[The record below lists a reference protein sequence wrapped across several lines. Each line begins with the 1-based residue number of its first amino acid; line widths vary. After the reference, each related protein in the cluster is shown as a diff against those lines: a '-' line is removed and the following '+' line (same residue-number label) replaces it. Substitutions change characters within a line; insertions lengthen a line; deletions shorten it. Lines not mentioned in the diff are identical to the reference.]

1 MGELG
6 PLLILA
12 IFGWIMSAVGDAR
25 RKQQRGPRPPRV
37 PPSQRYPRQPRPGR
51 RATAAGTGA
60 DATQQEGSRLEQ
72 ILREFEQALEQA
84 QPVPRTPGPVA
95 TGSRGGWDA
104 GEEVEERGSHDDDAQ
119 YEVESL
125 ERLEN
130 FERPVREDVAL
141 GADAEELVQRRIAWA
156 EAQGR
161 ALGLADHG
169 KFDARIRAPGAA
181 VAAPAAAAPSD
192 RLRRLRQA
200 MVWREV
206 LGPPVAL
213 RGMDREV

>member
-1 MGELG
+1 MGEFG

-12 IFGWIMSAVGDAR
+12 ALGWIMSAVGDAR

-37 PPSQRYPRQPRPGR
+37 PPSQRYPRPATPRPGR
-51 RATAAGTGA
+51 ATPGA

-72 ILREFEQALEQA
+72 ILREFEQALEGS
-84 QPVPRTPGPVA
+84 VPRTPGPVP
-95 TGSRGGWDA
+95 TRSRGGWEA

-130 FERPVREDVAL
+130 FERPAREDVAL
-141 GADAEELVQRRIAWA
+141 GADAEELVRRRIAYA

-161 ALGLADHG
+161 ALSSADHTR
-169 KFDARIRAPGAA
+169 FDARIRTAGQ
-181 VAAPAAAAPSD
+181 APAIVEPKLPASE
-192 RLRRLRQA
+192 RVNRLRQA
-200 MVWREV
+200 MIWREV

-213 RGMDREV
+213 RGRERDV

>member
-12 IFGWIMSAVGDAR
+12 ALGWIMSAVGDAR

-37 PPSQRYPRQPRPGR
+37 PPSQRYPRPARPRE
-51 RATAAGTGA
+51 RAAPAG
-60 DATQQEGSRLEQ
+60 DATQREGSRLEQ
-72 ILREFEQALEQA
+72 ILREFEQALEDA
-84 QPVPRTPGPVA
+84 QPVPRTPGPVP
-95 TGSRGGWDA
+95 TTSRGGWDD

-130 FERPVREDVAL
+130 FERPAREDVAL
-141 GADAEELVQRRIAWA
+141 GADAEELVRRRIAYA

-161 ALGLADHG
+161 ALGSADHSR
-169 KFDARIRAPGAA
+169 FDARIRAPAA
-181 VAAPAAAAPSD
+181 AAPQAPAAAPG
-192 RLRRLRQA
+192 RMQRLRQA
-200 MVWREV
+200 MIWREV

-213 RGMDREV
+213 RGPGRDA